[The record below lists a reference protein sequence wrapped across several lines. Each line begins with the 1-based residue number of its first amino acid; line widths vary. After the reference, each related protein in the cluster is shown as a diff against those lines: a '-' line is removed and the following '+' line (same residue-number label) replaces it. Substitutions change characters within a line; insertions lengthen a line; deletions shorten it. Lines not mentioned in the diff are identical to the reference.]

1 MQKYFISSEDFNDL
15 TITGDDAFHIINVM
29 RCKIGDEVLVGSND
43 KTYLVKIKSLEKKL
57 VTFEIIEEKNGNTE
71 LPFFVSLFQGYPK
84 ADKLEN
90 IIKYGTQL
98 GVCEFHPTLM
108 RYSVFKLD
116 DKKKDNKLER
126 FNKIAKEA
134 AEQSFRQRLPKVV
147 DIKNL
152 KKIDFS
158 SYDVK
163 LVCYEES
170 AKEFEASAFR
180 QAVMNLKKDD
190 KIAIVVGPEGG
201 ISPDEIEYLE
211 AQGFT
216 KVGLGPRI
224 LRTETVVFYCMSAIS
239 YEWELKK

>member
-1 MQKYFISSEDFNDL
+1 MQKYFISSEDFNEL
-15 TITGDDAFHIINVM
+15 CITGDDAFHIINVM
-29 RCKIGDEVLVGSND
+29 RCKINDQVLVGSNN
-43 KTYLVKIKSLEKKL
+43 KTYLVAIKSLEKKL
-57 VTFEIIEEKNGNTE
+57 VKFEILEEKTGNTE

-98 GVCEFHPTLM
+98 GVSEFHPTLM

-116 DKKKDNKLER
+116 EKKKDNKLER

-134 AEQSFRQRLPKVV
+134 AEQSFRESLPKVV
-147 DIKNL
+147 DIEYL

-158 SYDVK
+158 SYNVK

-170 AKEFEASAFR
+170 AKENESSAFR
-180 QAVMNLKKDD
+180 KAITNLNKDD
-190 KIAIVVGPEGG
+190 RIAIVVGPEGG
-201 ISPDEIEYLE
+201 ISTDEIDYLE
-211 AQGFT
+211 KQGFI